1 MNHSEKLNFISNTVP
16 ALLLQLES
24 TVHGKWG
31 VLNAQQMVEHLSD
44 SVRIANG
51 KRVEKLLTPIENLER
66 VRAFMLS
73 DKPFKE
79 NTKNIQMPEI
89 PAPIVNTSMQEA
101 IQELKSELQDFV
113 DTFENNA
120 LKTITN
126 PFFGDLNFEEW
137 THLLHKHFEHHC
149 RQFNLIFY

>member
-1 MNHSEKLNFISNTVP
+1 MNHSEKLSFITNTAP
-16 ALLLQLES
+16 LLMLKLQAEER
-24 TVHGKWG
+24 GKWG

-51 KRVEKLLTPIENLER
+51 KRIETLLTPTENLER
-66 VRAFMLS
+66 VRSFMLS
-73 DKPFKE
+73 DKAFRE
-79 NTKNIQMPEI
+79 NTKNVQMPDI
-89 PAPIVNTSMQEA
+89 PLPVLKASIEEA
-101 IQELKSELQDFV
+101 VEELKLELHDFASA
-113 DTFENNA
+113 FSGQE

-149 RQFNLIFY
+149 RQFNLI

>member
-1 MNHSEKLNFISNTVP
+1 MNHSEKIFFITHKVP
-16 ALLLQLES
+16 ELLQSLDSES
-24 TVHGKWG
+24 IGNWG

-51 KRVEKLLTPIENLER
+51 KRVEKQLTSSDNLER

-89 PAPIVNTSMQEA
+89 PAPCIHLNMADA
-101 IQELKSELQDFV
+101 IAELKVELSDFNA
-113 DTFENNA
+113 FFSNNPS
-120 LKTITN
+120 KTVMN
-126 PFFGDLNFEEW
+126 PFFGALNFEQW
-137 THLLHKHFEHHC
+137 THLLHKHFVHHC
-149 RQFNLIFY
+149 RQFSLI